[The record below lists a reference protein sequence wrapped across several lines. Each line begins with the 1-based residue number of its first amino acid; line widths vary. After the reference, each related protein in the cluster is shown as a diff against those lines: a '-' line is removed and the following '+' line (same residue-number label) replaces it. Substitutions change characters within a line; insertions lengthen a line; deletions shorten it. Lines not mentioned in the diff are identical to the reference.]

1 MTYVVSGFSRT
12 SSSCEN
18 IGPAERR
25 KRVRIAAV
33 SLAVAALVAVSLV
46 AFEAHRGW
54 RLLALPPI
62 WIGALCLVEAKTRT
76 CVVLA
81 ARGVRNMDAGDE
93 PITDAAERRMVG
105 QQSRSVHI
113 WTLLLT
119 ILLIGALFLVP

>member
-1 MTYVVSGFSRT
+1 MSGFSRT
-12 SSSCEN
+12 ASSCAN

-33 SLAVAALVAVSLV
+33 SLAVAVLMAAPLVALGAQRS
-46 AFEAHRGW
+46 W

-62 WIGALCLVEAKTRT
+62 WVGALCLVEAKTRT

-93 PITDAAERRMVG
+93 RVTDPDERQALTKRAMG
-105 QQSRSVHI
+105 VHV
-113 WTLLLT
+113 WTLILTLVLTAALLT
-119 ILLIGALFLVP
+119 F